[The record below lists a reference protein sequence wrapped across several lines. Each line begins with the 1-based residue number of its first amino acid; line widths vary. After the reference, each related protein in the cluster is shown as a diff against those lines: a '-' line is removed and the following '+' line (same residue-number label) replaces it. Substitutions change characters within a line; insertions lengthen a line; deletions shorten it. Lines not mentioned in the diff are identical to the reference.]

1 MLTTDELLS
10 ILHDIE
16 SDRVE
21 RTASTTDTDKFCQA
35 VCAFANDLPN
45 HRKPGYLIIGANDDG
60 SLSGLKV
67 TDDLLRNLGGIRSD
81 GNILPLPAM
90 TVQKR
95 DDIPGGEL
103 ALVAVL
109 PSDTPPV
116 RYKGQVWIRVGPRR
130 AIASESEERI
140 LWERRTAFSATFDAT
155 PCIGCRFEDLL
166 PDLFSI
172 TYLPNAVPP
181 EVLKENSR
189 DVREQMASLSFYDLQ
204 GDCATFAGALL
215 FSKHSR
221 HWLPGAYVQFVRFNG
236 VNITNEPLDEH
247 QFTGDLLT
255 MLRELDAF
263 LPGQIRSR
271 PVPVSVLRDEQVSD
285 YPFFAL
291 REFLMN
297 AIMHRSYQSNAP
309 VRFYWFDDRVE
320 IQNPGGLYG
329 GATPEN
335 FPRQNAYRNP
345 VVASAMKV
353 LGYVRTF
360 GSGVLKA
367 QEVLARNGNPPPE
380 FTKDQPNYF
389 LVTVRRRP

>member
-1 MLTTDELLS
+1 MLTKDELVS

-21 RTASTTDTDKFCQA
+21 RTTSIKDTDKFCQA

-67 TDDLLRNLGGIRSD
+67 TDQLLQNLGGIRSD

-95 DDIPGGEL
+95 DDVPGGEL

-109 PSDTPPV
+109 PSDIPPV

-155 PCIGCRFEDLL
+155 PCFECRFEDLV

-172 TYLPNAVPP
+172 TYLPNAVAP
-181 EVLKENSR
+181 EIIKENRR
-189 DVREQMASLSFYDLQ
+189 DVREQMSSLSFYDLQ
-204 GDCATFAGALL
+204 RNCATFAGALL
-215 FSKHSR
+215 FAKYAR
-221 HWLPGAYVQFVRFNG
+221 HWLPGAYVQFVRFDG
-236 VNITNEPLDEH
+236 VNITDEPIDEH
-247 QFTGDLLT
+247 QFAGDLLT
-255 MLRELDAF
+255 VLRELDAF

-271 PVPVSVLRDEQVSD
+271 PVPVSVLRDEQIYD
-285 YPFFAL
+285 YPLFAL

-329 GATPEN
+329 EATPEN
-335 FPRQNAYRNP
+335 FPKQNAYRNP

-353 LGYVRTF
+353 LGYVHTF
-360 GSGVLKA
+360 ASGVLKA
-367 QEVLARNGNPPPE
+367 QEAIERNGNQPPE
-380 FTKDQPNYF
+380 FTTDEPHFF
-389 LVTVRRRP
+389 LVKVPRLL